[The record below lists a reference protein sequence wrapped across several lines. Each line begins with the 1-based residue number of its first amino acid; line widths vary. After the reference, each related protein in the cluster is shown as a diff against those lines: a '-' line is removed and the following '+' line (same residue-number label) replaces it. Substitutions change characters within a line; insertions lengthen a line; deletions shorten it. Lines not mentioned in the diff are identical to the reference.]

1 MKQSLFILSILGI
14 LFSCQP
20 QQDTSVE
27 SDAQDEPVAPSIVGA
42 WEITSASDTTGAE
55 ATPYR
60 SVIIYADGF
69 YSVEIAW
76 ENIESWSDLPDGEE
90 RSIEDISASY
100 SRLTS
105 NSGRYKIQGDSII
118 HEAIVSKHPN
128 FMNDFPRWAVAYSL
142 EGDQMM
148 ETRSSQWGGIST
160 KYRRLK

>member
-20 QQDTSVE
+20 KQETSVE
-27 SDAQDEPVAPSIVGA
+27 SELEAETEAPSIVGA
-42 WEITSASDTTGAE
+42 WEMTSTSDTTGAE
-55 ATPYR
+55 TTPYR
-60 SVIIYADGF
+60 SIIIYADGF

-76 ENIESWSDLPDGEE
+76 ENIESWADLSDGEE
-90 RSIEDISASY
+90 RSFEDISASY

-105 NSGRYKIQGDSII
+105 NSGRYMIQGDSII
-118 HEAIVSKHPN
+118 HEAMVAKHPN

-148 ETRSSQWGGIST
+148 EIRSSRWGGIST